1 MFGMDAMRLVLT
13 VVITVLIL
21 AALGQIM
28 RNHYVAIP
36 LVYVG
41 AIWLA
46 YRLSSPSERREFRVF
61 VPRLM
66 RRLRLRGRGRRPS
79 RPLAT
84 PVQMLSDERSDRGG

>member
-1 MFGMDAMRLVLT
+1 MRLVLT

-28 RNHYVAIP
+28 RNYYVAIP

-46 YRLSSPSERREFRVF
+46 YALSSDSERREFRV
-61 VPRLM
+61 VIPRLL
-66 RRLRLRGRGRRPS
+66 RRLRLRGRGRRQRQTRATS
-79 RPLAT
+79 VPL
-84 PVQMLSDERSDRGG
+84 LSDERSDRGA